1 MMWLKSI
8 YLYGTYICY
17 HLPYTPTRT
26 QSLHVR
32 SCVKEDTLVIE
43 ITDPRNSSTE
53 LVLSR
58 SRGTRKESITTYSGD
73 PSLWTLALWRLTS
86 THLPWNRVILS
97 VPARGC
103 PFQSGSGAKV
113 FWSILLESNLNIFT
127 DSKGQARHSQYILV
141 VQINRRWLFQQYNV
155 WLG

>member
-73 PSLWTLALWRLTS
+73 PSLWTLALCRLTS
-86 THLPWNRVILS
+86 THLPWNRVTLS

-113 FWSILLESNLNIFT
+113 FDQYYLRVTSIFLQTQKVKHVTRNIF
-127 DSKGQARHSQYILV
+127 L
-141 VQINRRWLFQQYNV
+141 VQIKRRWLFQQYNV